1 MSSLILGRMK
11 NRNKVIFGLPLILV
25 MVSLACALPF
35 TGNSNPPD
43 GQATQTASST
53 PPPEPTPT
61 QRILPPALV
70 EIDPP
75 PGVELA
81 LDGAIRLYFNQPMD
95 QASVEG
101 AFESDAIPSAEF
113 NWPDDTTLTI
123 RSAEKFTPSANL
135 AFEIGTSA
143 RSVQGQNLIETI
155 SLGYKTVS
163 PLKLIQKL
171 PEQGSQQV
179 NPASAIVA
187 AFNQPVVPL
196 GADQA
201 DLPAAFSLEPA
212 AGGRGEW
219 INTST
224 YIFYPQPGLS
234 GGATYRVTVD
244 PQLETSTGAAL
255 ENSESWQFSTAL
267 PRVERVMPALG
278 SPAIDLDG
286 TIVLTFNQAMDPASV
301 EANFRL
307 EDPAGNSIPGSF
319 TWTAEKN
326 EFTWQPANMLARDTL
341 YNLRMEA
348 GARSQGGAPLATE
361 YQANIL
367 SIPELRVVSSKPAP
381 GGQVDPYSGL
391 SLRLSGPIEPKN
403 LSEVIRFEPQ
413 VSGVSTYWDQTERA
427 LYINGYFEPSTDYR
441 LVISPALKDPWGSSI
456 GGASGA
462 DYTLDFQTLPLQPSV
477 WIGAGYGPQF
487 LTGQDRAV
495 AAQVSGFASL
505 PLSVGSVPV
514 MDFLRMQG
522 QNGYEIWRNYLPADE
537 RTWKQAIEGNPDRT
551 QETEIFLSPEQTT
564 LPTGIYMLAVD
575 TSLDAKSIQ
584 KILIIVSN
592 IHLTLKVSATDA
604 LAWAVDLQ
612 SGNPLAGTPIT
623 LYTADGA
630 VLASGI
636 TDKQGLFY
644 STIPDRANIYEAIT
658 ALIGQPGED
667 LFAAALSTWD
677 QDINPWS
684 FDLPTDYQGPRTRAY
699 LYSDRPI
706 YRPGQTVYFRG
717 IVRQAYNGRYEIP
730 ALNEVKVQFFDDQG
744 QEVNTLNLPLSKY
757 GTFHSQLELPSNLRP
772 GSYSLSIPDLGYNY
786 LSIPV
791 ADYRK
796 PEINLQTAFDTAEV
810 TAGEKLQAVVKARYF
825 FDAPAGNVPVNWT
838 LTVQRATFDL
848 PGYSVGLH
856 GAETWYSNPGWV
868 DPQVASGVGI
878 TAPDGTLRLDL
889 GPAEAGVARQELTL
903 EVTAEDESGLPV
915 STRTKVLVNPSDI
928 FIGLRSEQ
936 WTGRADEPFGFEVKT
951 VRSDQ
956 SPAGGISLRA
966 EFSQVSWVLDS
977 SKPNNTF
984 TGPSYRPEYS
994 PVAST
999 DFLTGPDGLARLEF
1013 TPPDPGI
1020 YQLDVFSLPDNGPE
1034 TRTEIIAWVG
1044 GAGQFTF
1051 PTLDNR
1057 HIELTAD
1064 QTGYQ
1069 PGDKAQVFIPN
1080 PFPTSVQALVSIER
1094 AKILRYSIQ
1103 VLEPGGSA
1111 FNIPLT
1117 DEDAPNVY
1125 VSVTLLGLD
1134 GQGQVDFRQGYIN
1147 LPVEPHAQTLNVQVT
1162 SQPEVAGPG
1171 ETVEFEVLVTDSQG
1185 TPVQGEFS
1193 LAVVDLAA
1201 LALADPNSQGIVP
1214 AFYNTQPIGVRTG
1227 IPLAVYAARKV
1238 EQIFGGGGGGDG
1250 SGVQTIRERFPDT
1263 AFWQADLITDA
1274 AGKARVSL
1282 VLPDN
1287 LTTWW
1292 VETRGLTADT
1302 RVGQA
1307 STEIVATKELL
1318 VRPVTPRFLVAG
1330 DRVELAAV
1338 VQNNTSQEISGEA
1351 TLLAEGVSLEDPSAA
1366 RQKFSMPAN
1375 GRIRFNWWVH
1385 VEDQETARL
1394 TFSAAAQ
1401 DGTLQDAARPVWGD
1415 LPILSYSAPQTFR
1428 TAGYLDQGGERTEL
1442 VSLPRFYDP
1451 EAQPDSG
1458 SLSLELAPSL
1468 AATMIRALDVLEE
1481 NECPCIDLTVSRFL
1495 PNLELYRVFKQFGL
1509 QSTDLETRLER
1520 NLDIGIQTLLNRQNV
1535 DGGWGW
1541 WPGDQ
1546 SDPFITSYILWG
1558 LARASEAG
1566 VLAVESPVQ
1575 RAVEY
1580 LNINLAA
1587 LNEQQETWEL
1597 DRLAFAYYSLSQ
1609 AGSGSP
1615 TAMLALYQK
1624 SAQLSPWAQALL
1636 ALAIEQTTPGS
1647 PEARSLIR
1655 DLQSQAVRSA
1665 AGAHW
1670 ERRDDH
1676 GANMASTLTNSAIV
1690 TYALAQRDP
1699 GAPLTAEAVR
1709 YLVANRQADGAWT
1722 SSYTTAW
1729 TLIALTEVM
1738 KATSELGGDFS
1749 FGAIINEAPLANG
1762 QASGIEQLT
1771 PVTAWLPLKQLYPDS
1786 PNQLVIE
1793 RSEGTGRLYYSAILD
1808 VSRPAEQ
1815 AAPLAQGM
1823 YLSRQY
1829 FPAVLDCAREN
1840 CTPIQSAQ
1848 TSEKVTVRLTLSLS
1862 QDGYYVMV
1870 EDFIP
1875 AGAEILDTRLKTS
1888 QQTLD
1893 GAPGVAAQIAPNN
1906 PYANGWGWW
1915 IFNEASIF
1923 DDHIAWSAEYLPAGV
1938 YELTYTFVPVQA
1950 GEYQVL
1956 PAHAWELYFPEVQ
1969 ATSSGARFVIK

>member
-1 MSSLILGRMK
+1 MPSLILGKMMT
-11 NRNKVIFGLPLILV
+11 RNGYRFGLSLILV
-25 MVSLACALPF
+25 LISLACALPF
-35 TGNSNPPD
+35 TNNSN
-43 GQATQTASST
+43 QAGSLSTQTASPT
-53 PPPEPTPT
+53 PLPEPTPT
-61 QRILPPALV
+61 QRVLPPALV

-95 QASVEG
+95 RASVES
-101 AFESDAIPSAEF
+101 AFLSDAIPSAKF
-113 NWPDDTTLTI
+113 NWLDDSTLMIT
-123 RSAEKFTPSANL
+123 SAGRFPSSANL
-135 AFEIGTSA
+135 AFEIETSA
-143 RSVQGQNLIETI
+143 RSAQGLNLLETI
-155 SLGYKTVS
+155 SLDYQTVN

-201 DLPAAFSLEPA
+201 DLPAAFSLEPPA
-212 AGGRGEW
+212 DGRGEW

-234 GGATYRVTVD
+234 GGVNYQVTVD
-244 PQLETSTGAAL
+244 PQLETSTGATL

-267 PRVERVMPALG
+267 PRVERVSPALG
-278 SPAIDLDG
+278 SPAISLDEP
-286 TIVLTFNQAMDPASV
+286 IVITFNQAMDPESV
-301 EANFRL
+301 EASFRL
-307 EDPAGNSIPGSF
+307 EDPAGNSIPGGF
-319 TWTAEKN
+319 TWATEKN

-341 YNLRMEA
+341 YNLRLEA
-348 GARSQGGAPLATE
+348 GARSQGGAPLATD
-361 YQANIL
+361 YRASIL

-381 GGQVDPYSGL
+381 GGRVDPYSGL
-391 SLRLSGPIEPKN
+391 SLRFSGPIEPKN

-522 QNGYEIWRNYLPADE
+522 QNGYEIWRNYLPADV
-537 RTWKQAIEGNPDRT
+537 RTWKQAIEGNPDRA
-551 QETEIFLSPEQTT
+551 QETEIYLSPEQTT
-564 LPTGIYMLAVD
+564 LPTGIYLLAID
-575 TSLDAKSIQ
+575 TSLEAKSIQ
-584 KILIIVSN
+584 KILIVVSN
-592 IHLTLKVSATDA
+592 IHLALKVSATDA

-636 TDKQGLFY
+636 TDEQGLFY

-684 FDLPTDYQGPRTRAY
+684 FDLPTDYQGPHTSAY

-717 IVRQAYNGRYEIP
+717 IVRQAYNGRYQIP
-730 ALNEVKVQFFDDQG
+730 ALKEVKVQFFDDQG

-825 FDAPAGNVPVNWT
+825 FDAPAGNLPVNWT

-856 GAETWYSNPGWV
+856 SAETWYSNPGWV
-868 DPQVASGVGI
+868 NSQVASGVGI
-878 TAPDGTLRLDL
+878 TAPDGTLRLEL
-889 GPAEAGVARQELTL
+889 GPAETDGARREYTL

-915 STRTKVLVNPSDI
+915 STRAEVLVNPTDT
-928 FIGLRSEQ
+928 FIGVRPEQ
-936 WTGRADEPFGFEVKT
+936 WSGQADKPFGFEVKT
-951 VRSDQ
+951 VRPDQ
-956 SPAGGISLRA
+956 SPAGEISLRA
-966 EFSQVSWVLDS
+966 EFSQVSWVIDS
-977 SKPNNTF
+977 SKPDNPF
-984 TGPSYRPEYS
+984 TGPTYRPEYT

-999 DFLTGPDGLARLEF
+999 DFMTSADGLARLEF

-1020 YQLDVFSLPDNGPE
+1020 YQLDVFSLPANGPE

-1069 PGDKAQVFIPN
+1069 PGDEAQVFIPN
-1080 PFPTSVQALVSIER
+1080 PFPTSAQALVSIER
-1094 AKILRYSIQ
+1094 AKILRYALQ
-1103 VLEPGGSA
+1103 TLEPGGST
-1111 FNIPLT
+1111 FNVPLT

-1125 VSVTLLGLD
+1125 VSVTLLGRD
-1134 GQGQVDFRQGYIN
+1134 GQGQIDFRQGYIN
-1147 LPVEPHAQTLNVQVT
+1147 LPVEPRAQTLNVQVT

-1185 TPVQGEFS
+1185 APVQGEFS

-1214 AFYNTQPIGVRTG
+1214 AFYNIQPIGVRTG

-1238 EQIFGGGGGGDG
+1238 EQIFGGGGGGGG

-1263 AFWQADLITDA
+1263 AFWQADLITNA
-1274 AGKARVSL
+1274 TGKARVSL

-1302 RVGQA
+1302 QVGQA

-1330 DRVELAAV
+1330 DQVELAAV
-1338 VQNNTSQEISGEA
+1338 IQNNTSQEISGEA
-1351 TLLAEGVSLEDPSAA
+1351 ALLAEGVSLEDPSTA
-1366 RQKFSMPAN
+1366 RQKFSLPAD
-1375 GRIRFNWWVH
+1375 GRIRLNWWVR

-1451 EAQPDSG
+1451 EARPDSG
-1458 SLSLELAPSL
+1458 GLSLELSPSL

-1509 QSTDLETRLER
+1509 QSTELETRLER

-1541 WPGDQ
+1541 WPGDP

-1558 LARASEAG
+1558 LVRASQAG
-1566 VLAVESPVQ
+1566 ILAVDLPVQ

-1580 LNINLAA
+1580 LNVNLAA

-1609 AGSGSP
+1609 AGSGSS
-1615 TAMLALYQK
+1615 AGMLALHQK
-1624 SAQLSPWAQALL
+1624 RAQLSPWAQALL

-1647 PEARSLIR
+1647 PEARNLIR

-1670 ERRDDH
+1670 ERRDKR
-1676 GANMASTLTNSAIV
+1676 GANMVSTLTNSAIV

-1722 SSYTTAW
+1722 TTYTTAW

-1738 KATSELGGDFS
+1738 KATSELGGDYS
-1749 FGAIINEAPLANG
+1749 FGAMINDAPLANG

-1793 RSEGTGRLYYSAILD
+1793 RSEGTGRLYYSAIMD
-1808 VSRPAEQ
+1808 VSQPAEQ
-1815 AAPLAQGM
+1815 ATPLAQGM

-1829 FPAVLDCAREN
+1829 FPAVLDCARED

-1848 TSEKVTVRLTLSLS
+1848 TSEKVTVRLTLSLP

-1888 QQTLD
+1888 QQALE
-1893 GAPGVAAQIAPNN
+1893 GEPAVEAQITPNN

-1915 IFNEASIF
+1915 LFNEASIF

-1956 PAHAWELYFPEVQ
+1956 PARAWELYFPEVQ
-1969 ATSSGARFVIK
+1969 ATSSGSRFVIK